1 MKYQIDVSGVGV
13 IITGASKGIGQALAH
28 GFSEC
33 GARVINADLRPPEPP
48 HDEVLLQNIEYIETD
63 ITNFGDVQKMVE
75 KAAIKHPINVL
86 INNAGVIYKAL
97 AEQMDMAQWDHVLK
111 VNLTGPM
118 NCAKAVIPHL
128 KKQQSSR
135 IINLCSMQSFLGTP
149 TYGAYTATKSA
160 LSGLTRVWA
169 KELAEFG
176 VTVNGIC
183 PSFVDTPMLKNA
195 IQKFADEHDISFDD
209 AYKTF
214 IEPVPQKRVL
224 QPEEIVF
231 LSLFLSSPL
240 AQSITGQNI
249 LATGGMV
256 LS

>member
-1 MKYQIDVSGVGV
+1 MKYEIDVSGLGV

-28 GFSEC
+28 GFCEC
-33 GARVINADLRPPEPP
+33 GAYVTNADVEPPESSN
-48 HDEVLLQNIEYIETD
+48 ENVTIEYIKTD
-63 ITNFGDVQKMVE
+63 ITDYDDVEEMVRQ
-75 KAAIKHPINVL
+75 AADKHQINVL
-86 INNAGVIYKAL
+86 INNAGIIYKAL
-97 AEQMDMAQWDHVLK
+97 AENMDMIQWENVLN
-111 VNLTGPM
+111 VNLTGAM

-128 KKQQSSR
+128 KKQKGGR

-169 KELAEFG
+169 KELAEYG

-183 PSFVDTPMLKNA
+183 PSFVDTPMLNNA
-195 IQKFADEHDISFDD
+195 IQKFADEHTISFDE
-209 AYKTF
+209 AYKIF

-224 QPEEIVF
+224 KPEEIVF
-231 LSLFLSSPL
+231 LALFLASPL

-249 LATGGMV
+249 LAAGGMV